1 MPKQKHTGA
10 ILKKQPPFSKESIE
24 VTGKFTGNAK
34 GFGFVTPSDGTA
46 DIFIPPHATRD
57 ALHGDTITCK
67 LVHEEA
73 APAPQNLDKPSRTGK
88 ITEIVSRPAMVGA
101 FFTDGN
107 QGFVRPVETK
117 IPYVFT
123 VPPKSIKR
131 FGLADG
137 HRVIFSVP
145 AKGDG
150 SCFITEVMG
159 HIHDPGM
166 DVLTLVRQANVPHQF
181 SDTVMEEA
189 NAMPETVA
197 PEDIQCRLDLRDLY
211 TFTIDGDDTK
221 DIDDAI
227 SFEKMPNGQYK
238 LGVHIAD
245 VTHYVRENTALDD
258 DALERGTSI
267 YLADRVIPMLPH
279 RLSSGICSLF
289 PNVDRLALS
298 CLMTVDENGHVVEY
312 EIAETVINS
321 KKRWT
326 YNEVQD
332 VLDEHTQTVGD
343 AALGVPHVGQSDEQ
357 LSPVIAGLTRNLQAT
372 DCKPCSSQELLSSF
386 ICANSDT
393 PSFVANNMKIAG
405 QARNDN
411 ASTCN
416 DSAAT
421 DILCQMNA
429 LRETLRQKRESKG
442 ALDFDLPEAKIRV
455 DENGTPISI
464 EPHSRTNATAIIE
477 EFMILCNE
485 TIAAHFLSLEAPF
498 VYRTH
503 EPPGVDKAAK
513 LGTFTKQFGFK
524 TPGNLG
530 SPIALQ
536 RLLNATANSAFA
548 QSIASAVLHSLPQA
562 RYTPDNP
569 AHYGLASD
577 AYCHFT
583 SPIRRYAD
591 LQVHRIIKAWLAGAK
606 LSRFDDIL
614 PAVCAACSTTERIAE
629 TLEREVTQMKKVEF
643 MSTQTGQNFDATV
656 SGVTAWG
663 VYVMLAN
670 TVEGIIPFDNLRNN
684 RFAFDKEKSIY
695 VRDGGKGRSKKK
707 SPGKGVSLRH
717 GDKLTVRLV
726 SADENERKLV
736 FSIAQKF

>member
-1 MPKQKHTGA
+1 MQLP
-10 ILKKQPPFSKESIE
+10 
-24 VTGKFTGNAK
+24 GKFTGNAK
-34 GFGFVTPSDGTA
+34 GFGFVTPEDGTA
-46 DIFIPPHATRD
+46 DIFIPPHATLD
-57 ALHGDTITCK
+57 ALHGDTVICK
-67 LVHEEA
+67 LTHEENLS
-73 APAPQNLDKPSRTGK
+73 APLNPDKPSRTGK
-88 ITEIVSRPAMVGA
+88 ITEILKRAAMVGA
-101 FFTDGN
+101 FFTDGS

-123 VPPKSIKR
+123 VPPKSINR

-137 HRVIFSVP
+137 HRVIFNVP

-150 SCFITEVMG
+150 ACAITEVLG

-166 DVLTLVRQANVPHQF
+166 DVLTLVRQTNVPYRF
-181 SDTVMEEA
+181 SEAVMAEA
-189 NAMPETVA
+189 NAMPEAVTE
-197 PEDIQCRLDLRDLY
+197 EDTRGRLDLRDRHI
-211 TFTIDGDDTK
+211 FTIDGDDTK

-227 SFEKMPNGQYK
+227 SFEKLPDGGCK

-245 VTHYVRENTALDD
+245 VAHYVREGTALDD
-258 DALERGTSI
+258 AALERGTSI

-298 CLMTVDENGHVVEY
+298 CIMTVDSSGHVVEY
-312 EIAETVINS
+312 DIAETVINS
-321 KKRWT
+321 KRRWT
-326 YNEVQD
+326 YNEVQE
-332 VLDEHTQTVGD
+332 VLDSDMDDSSRHCEPLRFCFAKVGAD
-343 AALGVPHVGQSDEQ
+343 KPLGEAIQE
-357 LSPVIAGLTRNLQAT
+357 
-372 DCKPCSSQELLSSF
+372 SQFSELLRENRHYNDMF
-386 ICANSDT
+386 I
-393 PSFVANNMKIAG
+393 
-405 QARNDN
+405 
-411 ASTCN
+411 
-416 DSAAT
+416 
-421 DILCQMNA
+421 QMDA
-429 LRETLRQKRESKG
+429 LRETLRQKRETKG

-455 DENGTPISI
+455 DVNGKPVSI
-464 EPHSRTNATAIIE
+464 EPHVRTRATGIIE

-485 TIAAHFLSLEAPF
+485 TIAAHFLALEAPF

-513 LGTFTKQFGFK
+513 LGAFTKQFGFK
-524 TPGNLG
+524 TPANLS
-530 SPIALQ
+530 SPVALQ
-536 RLLNATANSAFA
+536 RLLNATADSAFA
-548 QSIASAVLHSLPQA
+548 QSIASVVLHSLPQA

-591 LQVHRIIKAWLAGAK
+591 LQVHRIVKAWLHSSQ
-606 LSRFDDIL
+606 LSNFVPIL
-614 PAVCAACSTTERIAE
+614 PAVCAACSSTERIAE
-629 TLEREVTQMKKVEF
+629 ALEREVEQMKKVEF
-643 MSTQTGQNFDATV
+643 MATQTGQNFEAAV

-663 VYVMLAN
+663 VYVMLPN

-695 VRDGGKGRSKKK
+695 VRETAKRKGQKK
-707 SPGKGVSLRH
+707 SPGKEVSLRH

-726 SADENERKLV
+726 AADEDERKLT